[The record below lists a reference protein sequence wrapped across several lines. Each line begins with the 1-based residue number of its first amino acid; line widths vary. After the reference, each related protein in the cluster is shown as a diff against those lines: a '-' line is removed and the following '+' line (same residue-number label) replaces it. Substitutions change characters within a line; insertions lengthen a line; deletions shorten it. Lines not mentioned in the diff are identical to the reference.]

1 MAASPSSHLH
11 IRGLSVVVSRRSWLR
26 APVSARSVHGIIR
39 LSVESVRIAFGLF
52 CVAAAFVSP
61 PPVARRQLA
70 WALRCPVL
78 PPPVDL

>member
-52 CVAAAFVSP
+52 AP
-61 PPVARRQLA
+61 PPLSSR
-70 WALRCPVL
+70 
-78 PPPVDL
+78 PPPSRGAS

>member
-39 LSVESVRIAFGLF
+39 LSVESVHFALGLV
-52 CVAAAFVSP
+52 CVAASVAP
-61 PPVARRQLA
+61 PPCRRGA
-70 WALRCPVL
+70 S
-78 PPPVDL
+78 

>member
-39 LSVESVRIAFGLF
+39 LSVESVHFALGLV
-52 CVAAAFVSP
+52 CVASVAP
-61 PPVARRQLA
+61 PPVVAALA
-70 WALRCPVL
+70 SLGAPVPVL
-78 PPPVDL
+78 PPTVNL